1 MRILSQKSLRT
12 AALLGLL
19 ATAGAAQAHT
29 GHGTSSLFEGLVH
42 PLGADHLLAM
52 MAVGLWSAT
61 SLPTGK
67 VWQGPA
73 TFMLALL
80 ASAAIGMAGFTVP
93 MLEQLIALSV
103 VLFGALL
110 VMRRLH
116 MPVAV
121 GLGLV
126 AAAASLHGLAHGAE
140 APASGFSTYA
150 IGFLATTALLHITGA
165 AAGLGMRR
173 YLARQSTWLLA
184 GAGSLL
190 GGAGLVLAS
199 SL

>member
-1 MRILSQKSLRT
+1 MRILSHTSLRT

-19 ATAGAAQAHT
+19 VTAGAAQAHT
-29 GHGTSSLFEGLVH
+29 GHGTSSLFEGLAH
-42 PLGADHLLAM
+42 PLGADHLLALL
-52 MAVGLWSAT
+52 AVGLWSAT
-61 SLPTGK
+61 KLPAGK

-80 ASAAIGMAGFTVP
+80 ASAALGLQGVTVP
-93 MLEQLIALSV
+93 FLEQLIALSV

-110 VMRRLH
+110 VLCRLQ
-116 MPVAV
+116 MPVSL

-140 APASGFSTYA
+140 TPVTGFAAYA
-150 IGFLATTALLHITGA
+150 LGFLLTTAVLHTTGV
-165 AAGLGMRR
+165 AAGLAIRR
-173 YLARQSTWLLA
+173 YLARQATWVLA
-184 GAGSLL
+184 AAGSFL
-190 GGAGLVLAS
+190 GGAGLYLAA